1 MIRRSVRSMLMVAP
15 IVLAGLAGAAFGAPP
30 TDEQVDAAAKSVN
43 EALATMR
50 KEKPDFKPADLK
62 PAADKAL
69 EGISISEASL
79 DQIKKLGRTIF
90 AADRG
95 ADARA
100 RLAELA
106 KDESDQGANAAIMA
120 LDFLPPDAPS
130 ADVAAGLKTALAH
143 PAMPKM
149 VREGKAV
156 GLFYNLDRDDA
167 ATQQLAEPI
176 LALGAMMDE
185 QMTPA
190 GVAAMPMYFGALK
203 PLREAH
209 APKVETIRT
218 NLVAAIDR
226 TIPTADEKL
235 QGRLKKQRALVDGA
249 AAKGQLLDH
258 YMPAMNITWSSDP
271 AIKSF
276 DDLKGKVVVVDF
288 WATWCGPCI
297 ASFPNVRDLQKH
309 YEGYPVAI
317 IGVTSLQGRH
327 IGPDGPIDTKGDAQK
342 EYSLMPEFMKQKE
355 MTWPVFFTEQEVF
368 NPDFGVQG
376 IPHVAII
383 DPSGKVRF
391 NGLHPADKAEEKYSK
406 IDTLL
411 KEANLPAPVSGG

>member
-50 KEKPDFKPADLK
+50 REKPDFKPADLK
-62 PAADKAL
+62 PTAEKAL
-69 EGISISEASL
+69 EGISLNEASL

-106 KDESDQGANAAIMA
+106 KDESDQGANAAIIA
-120 LDFLPPDAPS
+120 LDFMPPDAPS
-130 ADVAAGLKTALAH
+130 EDVAAGLKTALAH

-149 VREGKAV
+149 IREGKAV
-156 GLFYNLDRDDA
+156 GLFYNLDRNDA
-167 ATQQLAEPI
+167 ASQQLAEPI
-176 LALGAMMDE
+176 LAIGGMIDE

-190 GVAAMPMYFGALK
+190 GVAMMPMYFGALK

-209 APKVETIRT
+209 SAKVETVRS

-226 TIPTADEKL
+226 TIPAADEKM
-235 QGRLKKQRALVDGA
+235 QGRLKKQRALIDGA
-249 AAKGQLLDH
+249 DAKGQLLDH
-258 YMPAMNITWSSDP
+258 YTPAMNVTWSSDP

-297 ASFPNVRDLQKH
+297 ASFPNMRDMQKH
-309 YEGYPVAI
+309 YEGYPVVI
-317 IGVTSLQGRH
+317 VGVTSLQGSH
-327 IGPDGPIDTKGDAQK
+327 SGPEGKVDTKGDPQK
-342 EYSLMPEFMKQKE
+342 EYALMTEFMKQRE
-355 MTWPVFFTEQEVF
+355 MSWPVLFTEQEVF

-383 DPSGKVRF
+383 DPSGKVRY
-391 NGLHPADKAEEKYSK
+391 NGLHPMDKAEEKYSK
-406 IDTLL
+406 IDKLL